1 MQPHAQNSVIPNGA
15 YMQSRVQYFLGKT
28 IYAGGSG
35 LGLLEWSKD
44 GHIRLFAIDPSSG
57 QSTGVVFDCVPN
69 QIRKVRASL
78 THLGIYLDD
87 KSCNM
92 DFSNSALPWLAA
104 GGLIGLFMA
113 NRKTKQSGIQ
123 WWVDNIRAQGVAV
136 KQLNI
141 LKWVKISLLIV
152 LVPLVLLGLLALLAA
167 AGGSH

>member
-1 MQPHAQNSVIPNGA
+1 
-15 YMQSRVQYFLGKT
+15 
-28 IYAGGSG
+28 
-35 LGLLEWSKD
+35 
-44 GHIRLFAIDPSSG
+44 
-57 QSTGVVFDCVPN
+57 
-69 QIRKVRASL
+69 
-78 THLGIYLDD
+78 
-87 KSCNM
+87 M